1 MAKLINERPLYL
13 IAQYVYYFLIVNLQ
27 FLLANS
33 LFIISLFLFEWTLDN
48 ILLFYLVLLPAGPSL
63 ASLYAT
69 MGKLIRTKD
78 VRPFLDFW
86 LYYKKL
92 FRIGL
97 TYWAIQWTVI
107 VILLVD
113 IRYANIHMS
122 TLSPALWVLLIFS
135 LFIMLYAVPI
145 LTRFEVRIKN
155 LLLVSVYS
163 IFKFFKTTLLHLS
176 TLLSLI
182 IIYLFAPSF
191 SILFFMSAAAF
202 FIMFNMRKPFEIME
216 KDLVKDVS

>member
-1 MAKLINERPLYL
+1 MAKLLNERPLYVMV
-13 IAQYVYYFLIVNLQ
+13 QYVYYFLIVNLQ
-27 FLLANS
+27 FLIANI
-33 LFIISLFLFEWTLDN
+33 LFILSLLLFEWTLEN
-48 ILLFYLVLLPAGPSL
+48 ILIFYIALLPAGPSL

-78 VRPFLDFW
+78 VRPFVDFW

-92 FRIGL
+92 FRIGI

-113 IRYANIHMS
+113 IRYTNIHMS
-122 TLSPALWVLLIFS
+122 TLSPALWILLIFS
-135 LFIMLYAVPI
+135 LFIMLYAIPI
-145 LTRFEVRIKN
+145 LTRFEVKLKN
-155 LLLVSVYS
+155 LLLVSIYS

-176 TLLSLI
+176 TLASLI

-191 SILFFMSAAAF
+191 SILFCMSAAAF
-202 FIMFNMRKPFEIME
+202 FIMFNMRRPFEIME
-216 KDLVKDVS
+216 KELVKERG